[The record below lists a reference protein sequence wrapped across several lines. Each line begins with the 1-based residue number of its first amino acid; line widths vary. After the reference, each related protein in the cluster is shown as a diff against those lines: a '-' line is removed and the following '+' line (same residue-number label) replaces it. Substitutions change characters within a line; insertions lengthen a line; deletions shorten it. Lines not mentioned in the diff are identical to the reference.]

1 MSQRM
6 ADSKSQ
12 RDFYGTTGMHYMTDV
27 STAYFN
33 ETPEDLF
40 HNQHLDLQQCMR
52 NPIAFFAEM
61 MGDIMY
67 YHQALQQPDTKQFAN
82 AVVKEVNV
90 NK

>member
-12 RDFYGTTGMHYMTDV
+12 RNFYGYGTTNMHYMADV

-40 HNQHLDLQQCMR
+40 HDQHLDLQERMR
-52 NPIAFFAEM
+52 NPIAFHAEM
-61 MGDIMY
+61 MGDC
-67 YHQALQQPDTKQFAN
+67 
-82 AVVKEVNV
+82 
-90 NK
+90 